1 MLNANERNEE
11 KMPIGVEKRLDDLGR
26 VVIPKE
32 LREFYHFD
40 EKVTLIETENGLLI
54 TNPQYIMVKIK
65 DN

>member
-1 MLNANERNEE
+1 
-11 KMPIGVEKRLDDLGR
+11 MPIGVEKRLDDLGR